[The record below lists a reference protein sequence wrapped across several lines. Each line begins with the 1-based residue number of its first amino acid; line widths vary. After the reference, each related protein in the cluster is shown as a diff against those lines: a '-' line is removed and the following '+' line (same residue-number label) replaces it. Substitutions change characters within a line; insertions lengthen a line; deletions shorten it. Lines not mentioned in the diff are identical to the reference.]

1 MEKTN
6 KKKFSIRKLVYNDK
20 YLIVCSIIA
29 AIIIWIITSMNLSP
43 ETTKQISVPVTID
56 FSGTLAEQLGI
67 EYYGDKEI
75 TVEATISCKKYLAKD
90 INESD
95 LVATLQTST
104 VTSTGYLSVPI
115 TVTPSDAAAE
125 FTIERY
131 YPTSAQGYFDVAQN
145 VSMPVE
151 INFVNSNFTA
161 DGYVAGDTTFN
172 QSSVLLSGPKD
183 YISNVKSVV
192 ADVTLEND
200 LTESQIVNLE
210 PKALDS
216 NGNEVRYITITVPE
230 GESSVVATIPILK
243 VQLLKPSVSF
253 VGGPDNAES
262 ILDVEYSVDS
272 VQVGA
277 LESAALTTLNLG
289 NISFADLNVGTNT
302 FDFDANAINGITVLD
317 GTSTITVT
325 VTVPDDYS
333 TKTISISRS
342 DIKSELLNYN
352 VSVRGLS
359 SNRITIVGDSDVLKD
374 IDKSKISLSLAPANG
389 EDVISEATTE
399 CRIAISVN
407 VQGTCWVIGT
417 YTANVNVTPKQ

>member
-1 MEKTN
+1 MEKM
-6 KKKFSIRKLVYNDK
+6 KKNKFSIRKLVYNDK

-29 AIIIWIITSMNLSP
+29 AIIIWIITSLNLSP

-75 TVEATISCKKYLAKD
+75 TVDVTISCKKYLAKD

-115 TVTPSDAAAE
+115 TVTPFDAAAE
-125 FTIERY
+125 FRIERHS
-131 YPTSAQGYFDVAQN
+131 PTSAQGYFDVAQEI
-145 VSMPVE
+145 SMPVD
-151 INFVNSNFTA
+151 INFVNGSFTA
-161 DGYVAGDTTFN
+161 DGYVAGDTTLN
-172 QSSVLLSGPKD
+172 HSSVLLSGPKD

-210 PKALDS
+210 PKAVDS
-216 NGNEVRYITITVPE
+216 SGNEVRYITLTVPE

-243 VQLLKPSVSF
+243 VQLLKPSVTF
-253 VGGPDNAES
+253 VGGSDDAES
-262 ILDVEYSVDS
+262 VLDVEYSVDS

-342 DIKSELLNYN
+342 DINSELLNYN

-399 CRIAISVN
+399 CRIAISIN

-417 YTANVNVTPKQ
+417 YTANVSVTPKQ

>member
-1 MEKTN
+1 
-6 KKKFSIRKLVYNDK
+6 
-20 YLIVCSIIA
+20 
-29 AIIIWIITSMNLSP
+29 
-43 ETTKQISVPVTID
+43 
-56 FSGTLAEQLGI
+56 
-67 EYYGDKEI
+67 
-75 TVEATISCKKYLAKD
+75 
-90 INESD
+90 
-95 LVATLQTST
+95 
-104 VTSTGYLSVPI
+104 
-115 TVTPSDAAAE
+115 
-125 FTIERY
+125 
-131 YPTSAQGYFDVAQN
+131 
-145 VSMPVE
+145 MPVD

-172 QSSVLLSGPKD
+172 QNSVILSGPKD

-253 VGGPDNAES
+253 VGGSDNAES

-272 VQVGA
+272 VQIGA

-342 DIKSELLNYN
+342 DIKSELINYN

-359 SNRITIVGDSDVLKD
+359 SNRITIIGDSEVLKD

-407 VQGTCWVIGT
+407 VQGTCWVVGT

>member
-43 ETTKQISVPVTID
+43 ETTKQINVPVTID

-67 EYYGDKEI
+67 EYYGNKEI

-90 INESD
+90 INEND

-145 VSMPVE
+145 VSMPVD

-172 QSSVLLSGPKD
+172 QNSVILSGPKD

-253 VGGPDNAES
+253 VGGSDNAEVRFPLRLLPNQPHTS
-262 ILDVEYSVDS
+262 I
-272 VQVGA
+272 
-277 LESAALTTLNLG
+277 
-289 NISFADLNVGTNT
+289 
-302 FDFDANAINGITVLD
+302 
-317 GTSTITVT
+317 
-325 VTVPDDYS
+325 
-333 TKTISISRS
+333 
-342 DIKSELLNYN
+342 
-352 VSVRGLS
+352 
-359 SNRITIVGDSDVLKD
+359 
-374 IDKSKISLSLAPANG
+374 
-389 EDVISEATTE
+389 
-399 CRIAISVN
+399 
-407 VQGTCWVIGT
+407 
-417 YTANVNVTPKQ
+417 

>member
-1 MEKTN
+1 M
-6 KKKFSIRKLVYNDK
+6 
-20 YLIVCSIIA
+20 
-29 AIIIWIITSMNLSP
+29 
-43 ETTKQISVPVTID
+43 
-56 FSGTLAEQLGI
+56 
-67 EYYGDKEI
+67 
-75 TVEATISCKKYLAKD
+75 
-90 INESD
+90 
-95 LVATLQTST
+95 
-104 VTSTGYLSVPI
+104 
-115 TVTPSDAAAE
+115 
-125 FTIERY
+125 
-131 YPTSAQGYFDVAQN
+131 
-145 VSMPVE
+145 
-151 INFVNSNFTA
+151 
-161 DGYVAGDTTFN
+161 
-172 QSSVLLSGPKD
+172 
-183 YISNVKSVV
+183 
-192 ADVTLEND
+192 
-200 LTESQIVNLE
+200 
-210 PKALDS
+210 DS

-253 VGGPDNAES
+253 VGGSDNAES

-272 VQVGA
+272 VQIGA

-342 DIKSELLNYN
+342 DIKSELINYN

-359 SNRITIVGDSDVLKD
+359 SNRITIIGDSEVLKD

-407 VQGTCWVIGT
+407 VQGTCWVVGT